1 MNRLLLSTV
10 KCNFLLGLLPV
21 ALLASDGP
29 PLPPVP
35 KTFTAASGLT
45 QGSGAQALTAVV
57 TNVPPKSITVMW
69 NPSPTGNVT
78 YNVYHATVPHLS
90 AMTLY
95 GSTPQNQFHVIVNTN
110 LVMEFFQVKACQGTN
125 ESDWATR

>member
-1 MNRLLLSTV
+1 MRYRFLSRV
-10 KCNFLLGLLPV
+10 ICNVILGVIALFFV
-21 ALLASDGP
+21 AAGGP

-35 KTFTAASGLT
+35 KTFTSASGVT
-45 QGSGAQALTAVV
+45 QGSGAQALTTVV
-57 TNVPPKSITVMW
+57 TNIPPKSITVMW
-69 NPSPTGNVT
+69 NPSITGNVT

-90 AMTLY
+90 AMSLY

-125 ESDWATR
+125 ESDWATP